1 MKLWFLKIQFVIML
15 IKDYLMLIYQI
26 LSVLDL
32 LLKHQK
38 KRRIIKNTDLLFGR
52 TYEDYLDYIKDN
64 ESLVVQLDTV
74 VGKLIDKKKI
84 LTIHWPTFHF
94 QIGILL
100 DSLNPINVNNA
111 LIKLKND
118 IGEELYRSL
127 FQTIVNISER
137 AIKPFV
143 IARKNFLFHATSHGA
158 SSSAII
164 FSLQQTARA
173 NLLDPEKYISKVL
186 ELIKP
191 NMSDDELDSLLPW
204 NIAKKFIL
212 SQSFSSYLGF
222 FYAYLFTLQIGH
234 IFSFM

>member
-1 MKLWFLKIQFVIML
+1 MKQGKSISVIYNNHQDEIMVSENTIRNYVNKGL
-15 IKDYLMLIYQI
+15 FDVNL
-26 LSVLDL
+26 LDTIRPRFTS
-32 LLKHQK
+32 KTSK

-52 TYEDYLDYIKDN
+52 TYEDYLNYIKDN
-64 ESLVVQLDTV
+64 ESLIVQLDTV

-137 AIKPFV
+137 AVKPFV
-143 IARKNFLFHATSHGA
+143 IARKNFLFNATSHGA

-186 ELIKP
+186 ELTKP
-191 NMSDDELDSLLPW
+191 YMSDDELDSLLPW
-204 NIAKKFIL
+204 NIAKEFNL
-212 SQSFSSYLGF
+212 S
-222 FYAYLFTLQIGH
+222 
-234 IFSFM
+234 